1 MTNEKEGS
9 ITRWL
14 PGLEAGDP
22 EAARQ
27 LWERYFAELV
37 RLARCRLRDA
47 PRAVADEEDA
57 ALSAF
62 DSLCHGAKEGS
73 FPHLDDRTDL
83 WRVLVTITTR
93 KVGNQVKHERRQKRG
108 GGHVRTEAD
117 LASSALESGGLG
129 QAPAHE
135 PSPEL
140 AALLAEE
147 CRLLFDLLPDESLRQ
162 VATLRMDG
170 NTDQEIA
177 ARLRCGLST
186 VERKLRTIRS
196 IWTARD
202 SQ

>member
-1 MTNEKEGS
+1 MS
-9 ITRWL
+9 
-14 PGLEAGDP
+14 
-22 EAARQ
+22 
-27 LWERYFAELV
+27 V
-37 RLARCRLRDA
+37 
-47 PRAVADEEDA
+47 PR
-57 ALSAF
+57 
-62 DSLCHGAKEGS
+62 
-73 FPHLDDRTDL
+73 
-83 WRVLVTITTR
+83 
-93 KVGNQVKHERRQKRG
+93 
-108 GGHVRTEAD
+108 AD